1 VLQRRHA
8 NLKPRHSKVTGNPD
22 WPAEQQKMNDTY
34 LNFVNSPFGARLARS
49 IGLPKPEVL
58 RRYRADQPEFDGLV
72 AIGAGREP
80 HLLNALAGVIAR
92 TGFTSVAHQS
102 AGLWVSLAARH
113 GLMTGRFEPAEAGPH
128 GRVAALI
135 FDASGI
141 EDSTQFDTLF
151 GFFHDTLRS
160 LGKCGRIVVLG
171 RPPEACASSRQW
183 TAQRALEGL
192 TRSLGKE
199 ARRGVTANLVY
210 VAEGAEH
217 DAEATLRFFL
227 SPRSAYVS
235 GQVVRIAAGA
245 DVDADAVA
253 DTGAGALAAGQVEAN
268 GTSHATTFDW
278 AQPLAGKRAIVT
290 GAARGIGAAIAS
302 ALAAEGAHVIGIDIP
317 SAKDALD
324 ATIRPLG
331 GTALAFDIAAAETP
345 AQIAAA
351 LDELGVDIVVHN
363 AGITKD
369 KTIARMTEAA
379 WHNVIDINLSAQ
391 ERLDDALLA
400 AGTLRDGGRI
410 VCVSSISGIAGN
422 MGQTNY
428 ATSKAGVI
436 GRVQSMAAP
445 LGERRITINAVAPG
459 FIETQMTAKIPL
471 AIREAGRRMNSMSQ
485 GGQPED
491 VAQTIAWLAHPGSAS
506 VTGQVVRVCG
516 QSLIGA

>member
-1 VLQRRHA
+1 M
-8 NLKPRHSKVTGNPD
+8 K
-22 WPAEQQKMNDTY
+22 DTY
-34 LNFVNSPFGARLARS
+34 LNFVNSPFGARLVRS

-72 AIGAGREP
+72 AIGAGRQP
-80 HLLNALAGVIAR
+80 HLLDALAGMIAR
-92 TGFTSVAHQS
+92 SGFTSVAHES
-102 AGLWVSLAARH
+102 AGLWIPLAARH
-113 GLMTGRFEPAEAGPH
+113 ALMTGRFEPAEAGSH

-141 EDSTQFDTLF
+141 EDSSQLDSAF

-171 RPPEACASSRQW
+171 RPPEACANPRQW

-199 ARRGVTANLVY
+199 ARRGITANLVY
-210 VAEGAEH
+210 VAQGAERE
-217 DAEATLRFFL
+217 AEATLRFFV

-235 GQVVRIAAGA
+235 GQVVRIA
-245 DVDADAVA
+245 DAAS
-253 DTGAGALAAGQVEAN
+253 EAS
-268 GTSHATTFDW
+268 TIDW

-290 GAARGIGAAIAS
+290 CAARGIGAAIAN
-302 ALAAEGAHVIGIDIP
+302 ALAAEGAHVIGVDIP
-317 SAKDALD
+317 SAREALE
-324 ATIRPLG
+324 ATIQPLS
-331 GTALAFDIAAAETP
+331 GTTLAFDIAAPETP

-379 WHNVIDINLSAQ
+379 WRSVIDINLSAQ

-436 GRVQSMAAP
+436 GRVQSMATQ

-471 AIREAGRRMNSMSQ
+471 AIREAGRRMNSLSQ
-485 GGQPED
+485 GGQPVD
-491 VAQTIAWLAHPGSAS
+491 VAQTIAWLAHPGCAG

>member
-1 VLQRRHA
+1 M
-8 NLKPRHSKVTGNPD
+8 K
-22 WPAEQQKMNDTY
+22 DTY
-34 LNFVNSPFGARLARS
+34 LNFVNSPFGARLVRS

-80 HLLNALAGVIAR
+80 HLLDALAGVIAR
-92 TGFTSVAHQS
+92 SGFVSVAHES
-102 AGLWVSLAARH
+102 AGLWIPLASRH
-113 GLMTGRFEPAEAGPH
+113 ALMTGRFEPAEAGPH

-141 EDSTQFDTLF
+141 EDSSQLDSAFA
-151 GFFHDTLRS
+151 FFHDTLRS

-171 RPPEACASSRQW
+171 RPPEACANPRQW

-199 ARRGVTANLVY
+199 ARRGIAANLLY
-210 VAEGAEH
+210 VAQGAENE
-217 DAEATLRFFL
+217 AEATLRFFL

-235 GQVVRIAAGA
+235 GQVIRIA
-245 DVDADAVA
+245 DAAS
-253 DTGAGALAAGQVEAN
+253 E
-268 GTSHATTFDW
+268 TSTIDW
-278 AQPLAGKRAIVT
+278 AQPLAGKRAVVT
-290 GAARGIGAAIAS
+290 GAARGIGAAIAN

-317 SAKDALD
+317 SAHEALE
-324 ATIRPLG
+324 ATIRPLS
-331 GTALAFDIAAAETP
+331 GTALAFDIAAPETP
-345 AQIAAA
+345 SQIAAA

-379 WHNVIDINLSAQ
+379 WHSVIDINLSAQ
-391 ERLDDALLA
+391 ERLDEALLA

-422 MGQTNY
+422 LGQTNY

-436 GRVQSMAAP
+436 GRVQSMAAR
-445 LGERRITINAVAPG
+445 LDERRITINAVAPG

-471 AIREAGRRMNSMSQ
+471 ALREAGRRMNSMSQ
-485 GGQPED
+485 GGQPAD
-491 VAQTIAWLAHPGSAS
+491 VAQTIAWLAHPGCAG

>member
-1 VLQRRHA
+1 M
-8 NLKPRHSKVTGNPD
+8 K
-22 WPAEQQKMNDTY
+22 DTY
-34 LNFVNSPFGARLARS
+34 LNFVNSPFGARLVRS

-58 RRYRADQPEFDGLV
+58 RRYRADRPEFDGLV
-72 AIGAGREP
+72 AIGAGRQP
-80 HLLNALAGVIAR
+80 HLLDALAGVIAR
-92 TGFTSVAHQS
+92 SGFTSVAHES
-102 AGLWVSLAARH
+102 AGLWIPLAARH
-113 GLMTGRFEPAEAGPH
+113 ALMTGRFEPADAGPH

-141 EDSTQFDTLF
+141 EDSSQLDSAF

-171 RPPEACASSRQW
+171 RPPEACANPRQW

-199 ARRGVTANLVY
+199 ARRGITANLVY
-210 VAEGAEH
+210 VAQGAEH
-217 DAEATLRFFL
+217 EAEATLRFFL

-235 GQVVRIAAGA
+235 GQAVRIASSP
-245 DVDADAVA
+245 
-253 DTGAGALAAGQVEAN
+253 E
-268 GTSHATTFDW
+268 STTVDW
-278 AQPLAGKRAIVT
+278 AQPLAGKRAVVT
-290 GAARGIGAAIAS
+290 GAARGIGAAIAN

-317 SAKDALD
+317 SAREALE
-324 ATIRPLG
+324 ATIRPLS
-331 GTALAFDIAAAETP
+331 GTTLAFDIAAPETP

-351 LDELGVDIVVHN
+351 LDELGIDIVVHN

-379 WHNVIDINLSAQ
+379 WHSVIDINLSAQ

-436 GRVQSMAAP
+436 GRVQSMAAR
-445 LGERRITINAVAPG
+445 LGERRITINAIAPG

-471 AIREAGRRMNSMSQ
+471 TIREAGRRMNSLSQ
-485 GGQPED
+485 GGQPVD
-491 VAQTIAWLAHPGSAS
+491 VAQTIAWLAHPGCAG